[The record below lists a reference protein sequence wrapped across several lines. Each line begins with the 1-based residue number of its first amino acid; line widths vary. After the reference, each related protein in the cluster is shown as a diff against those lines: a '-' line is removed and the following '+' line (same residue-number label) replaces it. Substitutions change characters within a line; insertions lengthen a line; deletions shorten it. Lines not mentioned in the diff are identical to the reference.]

1 MDVLLILGAFWTV
14 YGLLGLAGWQRLPAR
29 YRGHRWTARYTRQL
43 GLSWILLGIPWL
55 LAGILVRNSAMPW
68 GGQCVVMV
76 LVSLP
81 SIVYTWALDR
91 QYKKRLRRAR
101 RAEIADLGGQR
112 PPGPGNKGRNTPAL
126 GI

>member
-68 GGQCVVMV
+68 GGQCAVMV

-112 PPGPGNKGRNTPAL
+112 PPRPRK
-126 GI
+126 